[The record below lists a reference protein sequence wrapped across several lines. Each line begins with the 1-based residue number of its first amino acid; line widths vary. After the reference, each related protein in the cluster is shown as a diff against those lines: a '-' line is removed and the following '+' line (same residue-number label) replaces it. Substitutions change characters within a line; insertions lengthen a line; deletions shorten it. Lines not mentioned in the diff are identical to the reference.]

1 MALTNKDDHKDSYK
15 EILEKLAKERFHEKK
30 EVIDEI
36 KHNDLLYYFKGNTT
50 RFEYFNNGI
59 ERFTKTQSV
68 EMKLEEVKN
77 CKMLYLNQF

>member
-50 RFEYFNNGI
+50 RFEDFNNGV
-59 ERFTKTQSV
+59 ERFRKTQSF